1 MSIRRQAINW
11 ANDCRI
17 TRPQWVKLFPYCW
30 SAILHRSI
38 TSQHN
43 DWYDDISTQTSKR
56 YEQQRYGAISPGRVS
71 SQAGRVK
78 CFDMI
83 NVYASACLRIL
94 VDRNMIRVMWYMALV
109 GSWGVFAVITPTHQ
123 LYRNR
128 RVAGHP
134 AGLEHRL
141 LKPLSHSTA
150 IPRRWH
156 GDLKF
161 LRAPWD
167 RTKILKN
174 IANNLTFSIT
184 WRCHGAP
191 TATVAF
197 PRSAHGVPPRSHGVL
212 TGDWLRSHGALTAC
226 SWCAKSCHCAS
237 TACTQR
243 ARRAQ
248 CVSTAS

>member
-1 MSIRRQAINW
+1 MGAKAQLQSLNLDQLSINLDSNKIEFVNKAKYLGLL
-11 ANDCRI
+11 
-17 TRPQWVKLFPYCW
+17 VK
-30 SAILHRSI
+30 
-38 TSQHN
+38 
-43 DWYDDISTQTSKR
+43 DD
-56 YEQQRYGAISPGRVS
+56 
-71 SQAGRVK
+71 
-78 CFDMI
+78 
-83 NVYASACLRIL
+83 
-94 VDRNMIRVMWYMALV
+94 
-109 GSWGVFAVITPTHQ
+109 
-123 LYRNR
+123 
-128 RVAGHP
+128 
-134 AGLEHRL
+134 

-174 IANNLTFSIT
+174 IANNFTLSIT

-197 PRSAHGVPPRSHGVL
+197 PRSAYGVPPRPQGVL

-226 SWCAKSCHCAS
+226 SWRAKSCQCAS
-237 TACTQR
+237 TTCTQR

-248 CVSTAS
+248 CVSTACPRSVYEHMRKQVPQAYSRNRHAYKRELSGVRYLLIFVDVDIGILLCFIYLFYVIIFNAGEDRHIAAMVLAILEIIQ